1 MKIINR
7 ELTDIR
13 IRACLIILILSAIS
27 IVALYNSSEVSK
39 NDFYEMLIAMIATNF
54 FSIFMLLKP
63 LRESKSKKK
72 EP

>member
-27 IVALYNSSEVSK
+27 IVALYNSSEVSE

-72 EP
+72 

>member
-1 MKIINR
+1 MKRINR

-13 IRACLIILILSAIS
+13 IRACLIILIVSAIS

-39 NDFYEMLIAMIATNF
+39 NDFYEMLITMIATNF
-54 FSIFMLLKP
+54 FSIFVLLKP